1 VRVVRPDDGA
11 RVGTTVLE
19 QRGTKL
25 ELYLEDLQVKV
36 SVDISKTQLASAD
49 F

>member
-1 VRVVRPDDGA
+1 VTVKSGPLQGREA
-11 RVGTTVLE
+11 TVLE

-36 SVDISKTQLASAD
+36 SVDLSKTELATGH
-49 F
+49 

>member
-1 VRVVRPDDGA
+1 LQGREA
-11 RVGTTVLE
+11 TVLE

-36 SVDISKTQLASAD
+36 SVDLSKTELATGH
-49 F
+49 